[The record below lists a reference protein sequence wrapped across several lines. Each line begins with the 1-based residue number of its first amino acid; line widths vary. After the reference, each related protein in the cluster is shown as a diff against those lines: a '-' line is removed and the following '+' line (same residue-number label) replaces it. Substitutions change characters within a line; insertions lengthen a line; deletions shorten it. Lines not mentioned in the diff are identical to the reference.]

1 MALTWLVGIAEWET
15 WGVHDV
21 DCEAPWQIA
30 TCWRVVFFFPSFYNS
45 SFPHPFFFPQGSQHS
60 WRDVSSDGASRVGS
74 DGALEGLRWGRPDG
88 AGRVSS
94 DEAVEEP

>member
-30 TCWRVVFFFPSFYNS
+30 TCKRVVFFFPSFYNS
-45 SFPHPFFFPQGSQHS
+45 SFPHPFLFSRKAANP
-60 WRDVSSDGASRVGS
+60 REVS
-74 DGALEGLRWGRPDG
+74 ELRWG
-88 AGRVSS
+88 AGRTPMGSAPMGQA
-94 DEAVEEP
+94 E